1 LDAYIIP
8 SSDEHQSE
16 YVCDRSKIRAWISG
30 FDGSAGTA
38 VITNDHAGL
47 WTDSRYFLQAE
58 EQLADNEFQLHKI
71 VKQGTPEFITW
82 LCENLPRNSSSGM

>member
-1 LDAYIIP
+1 MSNSINTRIASFRNEMKNCQLDAYIIP

-38 VITNDHAGL
+38 VLTNDHAGL
-47 WTDSRYFLQAE
+47 WTD
-58 EQLADNEFQLHKI
+58 
-71 VKQGTPEFITW
+71 
-82 LCENLPRNSSSGM
+82 